1 MLSLVF
7 SILAIT
13 LSGCRLFRRTITT
26 TTIDTTF
33 VIPEVRRDSIKPSDV
48 FNNDTT
54 KVVFDTPEATVEIY
68 TDRATG
74 MQLQKIKSKL
84 IANILIKK
92 KSVDLR
98 FKEVVK
104 TTERIPMN
112 DGSDFKQYLLLFIG
126 LIIVVI
132 VLIVILKK

>member
-7 SILAIT
+7 SFLAIT
-13 LSGCRLFRRTITT
+13 ISGCRLFRRTITT

-33 VIPEVRRDSIKPSDV
+33 VIPEVRRDSVRPSDV

-74 MQLQKIKSKL
+74 IQLQKIKSKL
-84 IANILIKK
+84 IANIEIKE
-92 KSVDLR
+92 KSVNLQ

-132 VLIVILKK
+132 ILIVILKK